1 MVHLVST
8 KRIDLMGKRELQ
20 AAQTFKDESPTAI
33 TPRFFRLACVFQCLA
48 VQRQPL
54 KLLETLE
61 SRVLKTL
68 ASAGSN
74 SVPGHHHH
82 SQVKPAKSVGIP
94 STLSSN

>member
-20 AAQTFKDESPTAI
+20 AAQTFKDESPGDH
-33 TPRFFRLACVFQCLA
+33 PRFFRPACVFQCLA

-68 ASAGSN
+68 ASAGSTP
-74 SVPGHHHH
+74 SLATI

>member
-33 TPRFFRLACVFQCLA
+33 TPRFLRLACFFQCLA

-68 ASAGSN
+68 ASAGST
-74 SVPGHHHH
+74 
-82 SQVKPAKSVGIP
+82 P
-94 STLSSN
+94 SLATTIIRRSNLQRV

>member
-33 TPRFFRLACVFQCLA
+33 THDSFVLPVFSSVWQSNGH
-48 VQRQPL
+48 
-54 KLLETLE
+54 TLE
-61 SRVLKTL
+61 VVGNTGKPS
-68 ASAGSN
+68 SENAGGFKSL
-74 SVPGHHHH
+74 PGHHHH